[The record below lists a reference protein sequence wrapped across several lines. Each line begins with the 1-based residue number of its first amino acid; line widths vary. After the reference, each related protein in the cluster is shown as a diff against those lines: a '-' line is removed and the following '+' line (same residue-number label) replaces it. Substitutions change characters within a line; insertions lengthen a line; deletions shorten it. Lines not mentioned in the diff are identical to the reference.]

1 MQSLYRATTVLGYVH
16 EGKAAPGADGQ
27 VTMGDV
33 VVKSKAKKVRR
44 LGEGQVLAG
53 FAGAAGD
60 ALSLLDRLEDQVKRY
75 PGQLE
80 RACIA
85 LAKEWRTDRV
95 LHRLDATLARLDR
108 KRALIVAGTGEIVE
122 PDDGLIAVGS
132 GAPYALAAARA
143 LTRHAKLTPEA
154 LVKASLTIAGEIC
167 IYTNLEVEVETL
179 S

>member
-1 MQSLYRATTVLGYVH
+1 MQSIFRATTVLGYVKD
-16 EGKAAPGADGQ
+16 GTAALGADGQ

-33 VVKSKAKKVRR
+33 VVKSRARKVRR

-60 ALSLLDRLEDQVKRY
+60 ALSLLDRLEDQVKKY

-80 RACIA
+80 RACVA

-95 LHRLDATLARLDR
+95 LHRLDATLACVDR
-108 KRALIVAGTGEIVE
+108 KRALLVAGSGEIVE

-143 LTRHAKLTPEA
+143 LIRHAKLSPEA
-154 LVKASLTIAGEIC
+154 LVRASLTIAGEIC
-167 IYTNLEVEVETL
+167 IYTNLEIELETL